1 MKEIDFL
8 PEWYKSGRR
17 RQAGYR
23 TQYVALGGIFIVMMV
38 WNFVATRSISKA
50 KAQLAQ
56 TAATQVQAE
65 NASREFAGLKTEIMS
80 LQKKTGAIERIN
92 SRIDVASVLAEMSFL
107 IDKRIALGK
116 VEFIAES
123 VTSGADKQGAQ
134 PNNGSVV
141 RAVLPRF
148 NEKGAPLGDVRFKV
162 VICGIAADAGD
173 VASLICRLEDS
184 PYFCQ
189 VVPSFSRNAQV
200 KAANYPLLASGA
212 DAGEKTRDAQR
223 AVRGSGESIGVSE
236 FEISCYLA
244 NYREQ

>member
-8 PEWYKSGRR
+8 PEWYKSGKR

-38 WNFVATRSISKA
+38 WNFVATRSISRA

-65 NASREFAGLKTEIMS
+65 NTSREFAILKTEIMS
-80 LQKKTGAIERIN
+80 LQKKAGAIERID

-107 IDKRIALGK
+107 IDKKISLSK
-116 VEFIAES
+116 IEFIAEP
-123 VTSGADKQGAQ
+123 VMGGADRQGAQ
-134 PNNGSVV
+134 LNNSSVV
-141 RAVLPRF
+141 RAVLSKF
-148 NEKGAPLGDVRFKV
+148 NEKDVPLGGVRFKV

-173 VASLICRLEDS
+173 VASLICKLEDS

-189 VVPSFSRNAQV
+189 VVPSFSRNARV
-200 KAANYPLLASGA
+200 KAANYPLLAYRA
-212 DAGEKTRDAQR
+212 DAGEKTEYAERD
-223 AVRGSGESIGVSE
+223 VRKPGTGVPVSE

>member
-8 PEWYKSGRR
+8 PEWYKSSRR

-38 WNFVATRSISKA
+38 WNFITTHSISKA
-50 KAQLAQ
+50 EARFAQ
-56 TAATQVQAE
+56 TAATQMQAE
-65 NASREFAGLKTEIMS
+65 NASREFAGLKTEIMN
-80 LQKKTGAIERIN
+80 LQKKTGAIKRID

-107 IDKRIALGK
+107 IDKKIVISK
-116 VEFIAES
+116 IEFIAEKF
-123 VTSGADKQGAQ
+123 ADKPGAQ
-134 PNNGSVV
+134 PNNSSVV
-141 RAVLPRF
+141 RAVLPKF
-148 NEKGAPLGDVRFKV
+148 NEKDAPLGDVRFKV
-162 VICGIAADAGD
+162 VIRGIAADAGD

-189 VVPSFSRNAQV
+189 VVPLFSRNAQV
-200 KAANYPLLASGA
+200 KAASYPSLAVGA

-223 AVRGSGESIGVSE
+223 DVRESGRSAQVTE